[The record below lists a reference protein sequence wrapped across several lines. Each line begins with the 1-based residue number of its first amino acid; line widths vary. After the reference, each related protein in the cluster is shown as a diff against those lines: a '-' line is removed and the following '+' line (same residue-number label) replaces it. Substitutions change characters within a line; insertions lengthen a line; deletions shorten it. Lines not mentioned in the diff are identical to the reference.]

1 MIPCRLLS
9 DEVPQQPAEPPRKPE
24 NILQPEKMHLDRNFI
39 TATRAMSV
47 SQLNVKLLRR
57 SNHVRNPLLLQEF
70 VLKPEHLLGLR
81 MTNRRSPSGFNH
93 SINVFWRR
101 DVEAKAIEIWGSKA
115 NLEAERL
122 KIEDQNAKHIEIISR

>member
-1 MIPCRLLS
+1 MI
-9 DEVPQQPAEPPRKPE
+9 
-24 NILQPEKMHLDRNFI
+24 N
-39 TATRAMSV
+39 
-47 SQLNVKLLRR
+47 LNY
-57 SNHVRNPLLLQEF
+57 LQEF

-122 KIEDQNAKHIEIISR
+122 KIEEQKAKHIEIISR